1 MVISSAI
8 PEEARAKIHAAIAD
22 AETRTHARFVVS
34 VVTASDRYLMIP
46 LLWGALAALL
56 AGGVMAIFWPAL
68 TLGTAYMIE
77 AAIAIAVSLLLEWR
91 PLRLRA
97 VPRRMKRTHA
107 HDLAHREFA
116 ARVLAHPDHHGGL
129 LLFVSLGERHVQL
142 IADQALHARVGE
154 TEWNRIVSGF
164 TAAAKR
170 GAIADGLLG
179 AIASCSAILE
189 RHAPAA

>member
-1 MVISSAI
+1 MVISRAI

-56 AGGVMAIFWPAL
+56 AGAVMAVFWPTL
-68 TLGTAYMIE
+68 TLGTAFMIE
-77 AAIAIAVSLLLEWR
+77 AAIAIGVSLLLEWT

-97 VPRRMKRTHA
+97 VPRRMRHTHA

-129 LLFVSLGERHVQL
+129 LLFVSLGDRHVQL

-154 TEWNRIVSGF
+154 PEWNRIVSGF
-164 TAAAKR
+164 TAAAR
-170 GAIADGLLG
+170 NGAIADGLLG